1 MIKLL
6 IADDHQLF
14 IDGVKTVIQT
24 EPEIEIVGQALNG
37 EEVLSFLENNNVDVI
52 LMDINMPVLDGI
64 ETSKIILK
72 KYQNTKVLMLTMH
85 NTMEFI
91 NQIIKL
97 GVAGYILKTTSRE
110 DLIYAVKKVASGKI
124 YFSKTVTETIVRSI
138 KKEKSLNSEPNEI
151 FLNPREIQ
159 ILKHISEE
167 YTTAEIAKFLKLSPH
182 TIESYRRNLLTKLN
196 VRNTAGLVKYAINKK
211 II

>member
-85 NTMEFI
+85 NIMEFI

-110 DLIYAVKKVASGKI
+110 DLIYAVKKVASGEN
-124 YFSKTVTETIVRSI
+124 YFCKEVTETLVESI
-138 KKEKSLNSEPNEI
+138 KSVKNSKSIKDEI
-151 FLNPREIQ
+151 HLTKREIE
-159 ILKHISEE
+159 IINYISQEF
-167 YTTAEIAKFLKLSPH
+167 TTLEIAKFLGLSHH
-182 TIESYRRNLLTKLN
+182 TVESQRRNLLSKLE
-196 VRNTAGLVKYAINKK
+196 VRNTVGIVKYAIDKK